1 MENKENCK
9 IVKDLLP
16 SYIDE
21 LTSKETKKYIE
32 THLEECTECK
42 ETLENMKKVFE
53 RENKNTTKKSIK
65 YAKKYNRKLKIS
77 IILLVLIILLLFCC
91 TFLRNAVLITSLSN
105 KSEEFIDC
113 DNYHIIWSTYALNY
127 TVIHDVYYKGG
138 RFIEYMFSYDYDYLN
153 KDLRT
158 GAPAMWTRYYDG
170 VSDQYIQY
178 WEDENNEKLMR
189 YNQIDENGVF
199 RKPTITPYG
208 MGHVTLLKQNLGLFI
223 KECFLNRITSEKC
236 NNIDAYRFSRINDKV
251 NVLYVDKETGLT
263 LRNQSGV
270 YTSQPNSYT
279 DYFSDLKYEFGTV
292 TEEYVTPPNFEEY
305 KLQEDITK

>member
-1 MENKENCK
+1 MENKEKCK

-16 SYIDE
+16 SYIDG
-21 LTSKETKKYIE
+21 LTSEETQKYIE
-32 THLEECTECK
+32 THLEECNECK

-65 YAKKYNRKLKIS
+65 YAKKYNRKLK
-77 IILLVLIILLLFCC
+77 LLIILLIAIIVIIFSC
-91 TFLRNAVLITSLSN
+91 TFVRNAVLITSLSN

-113 DNYHIIWSTYALNY
+113 DNYHIIWSSYAMNY
-127 TVIHDVYYKGG
+127 TVIHDVYYKDGK
-138 RFIEYMFSYDYDYLN
+138 FIEYMFSYNYDYLN

-158 GAPAMWTRYYDG
+158 GSPAIWARYYDG
-170 VSDQYIQY
+170 TSDKYIQF

-189 YNQIDENGVF
+189 YNPIGENGAF
-199 RKPTITPYG
+199 SQPTITPFG
-208 MGHVTLLKQNLGLFI
+208 MGHVTLLKQNVRLFI
-223 KECFLNRITSEKC
+223 QECFLNRITFEKC
-236 NNIDAYRFSRINDKV
+236 NNIDAYRFSRINDKA

-292 TEEYVTPPNFEEY
+292 TDEDVAMPNIEGY
-305 KLQEDITK
+305 TIQSNTN